1 MEINTLIIRYVP
13 ITDTADKKPRE
24 IRDNN
29 YFKELLSKYDLGNVH
44 HVSQNP
50 ITWKAKI
57 DEINPLII
65 VYLGGEYYAKEVRE
79 YKNDALLY
87 LADDAGSVF
96 YRKAEAEEK
105 KEKHRK
111 IFSEIEK
118 MIKKI
123 KEDGEKEVEGIRKF
137 SAMTYNDMY
146 KMIQKAIISEDKELS
161 KKAWELLMNKN
172 GHSDFIWMRVQ
183 LICECWEASDA
194 KGKEKFLNLA
204 MKDHIDNGLALE
216 LAIHTDEEG
225 VQYRQYE
232 FIYPNGQRTYYV
244 RRIPIATKEMDKY
257 GYENLLSKY
266 ETPNGARMLLEVGQ
280 MKNEMKK
287 YTDVEAEKIYRIL
300 KEWKINPDKT
310 QRELNI
316 VDPEGVFHN
325 EPLKERHITE
335 FKKLLKAWGED
346 KYTEL
351 FPETP

>member
-1 MEINTLIIRYVP
+1 MEINTLIIGYVP
-13 ITDTADKKPRE
+13 IVDTTGKKPRE

-29 YFKELLSKYDLGNVH
+29 YFKELLSSYDLGNIYY
-44 HVSQNP
+44 SNQTDIN
-50 ITWKAKI
+50 WKAKR

-65 VYLGGEYYAKEVRE
+65 VYLGSEYYAQEVRK
-79 YKNDALLY
+79 YKNDALMY
-87 LADDAGSVF
+87 LADGASSVF

-105 KEKHRK
+105 KEKHKK
-111 IFSEIEK
+111 IFSEIERMK
-118 MIKKI
+118 KKI
-123 KEDGEKEVEGIRKF
+123 KEDGEEEVQNIRKF
-137 SAMTYNDMY
+137 SAMSYNDMY
-146 KMIQKAIISEDKELS
+146 KMIQKAIISDDKELN

-194 KGKEKFLNLA
+194 KGKENFLNLA

-232 FIYPNGQRTYYV
+232 FIYPNGQRTYYI
-244 RRIPIATKEMDKY
+244 RRIPIATKGMDKY

-280 MKNEMKK
+280 MKSEMKK
-287 YTDVEAEKIYRIL
+287 YTDVEAEKIYMIL
-300 KEWKINPDKT
+300 KEWKANPDKT

-316 VDPEGVFHN
+316 IDPEGVFHN
-325 EPLKERHITE
+325 EPLKERHIAE
-335 FKKLLKAWGED
+335 FSRLLKAWAED
-346 KYTEL
+346 KYLEL
-351 FPETP
+351 FP